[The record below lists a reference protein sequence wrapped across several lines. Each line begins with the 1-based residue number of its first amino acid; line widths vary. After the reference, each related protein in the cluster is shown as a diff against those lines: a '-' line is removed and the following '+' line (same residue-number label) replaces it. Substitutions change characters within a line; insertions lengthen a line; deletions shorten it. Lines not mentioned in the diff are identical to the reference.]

1 MRQSKSYKQSE
12 WLVEGPE
19 EMASLKA
26 DQAREIEDLKRRHEG
41 EVEALKM
48 KHERESDR
56 QSKKD
61 EAEAER
67 EAQSESLEEGK
78 LVADDLMIIKSIADN
93 IAKEMEKRVEKNRES
108 GINFINQLIR
118 SAGMKKTV
126 SGKGQRKGHLFLRQG
141 DNISED
147 YGRGNQKGVANI
159 RGTSY
164 FDSAVGAGWES
175 ALKDLLRGHITQR
188 EFEKAF
194 PALTKKDFEPLLKS
208 KEVKDR
214 SQRYGVSDRDYKKK
228 ISQLVKEDKEEQDRD
243 IKDKEGTQ
251 PKKYHKGLDKKTKE
265 KRDAHFKKGKTGP
278 APGDSDAESKPSTHT
293 KKYKAM
299 YGEDADKGLEN
310 KAKKSGIP
318 KGILKKVYDRGLAAY
333 KSGHRPGATAPQW
346 AMARVNSFITKG
358 KGTWGGAD
366 KDLAKQVSEKLDK
379 NSDAGDY
386 VKDFRK
392 SDAPQFKGKTDKKI
406 RQMAIA
412 AFLDKKKG

>member
-56 QSKKD
+56 QGKKD

-67 EAQSESLEEGK
+67 EAQSESLDEGK
-78 LVADDLMIIKSIADN
+78 LVADELVIIRGLADN
-93 IAKEMEKRVEKNRES
+93 LRREMEKRVEKNKES
-108 GINFINQLIR
+108 GINFINQLVR
-118 SAGMKKTV
+118 FAGMKKTV
-126 SGKGQRKGHLFLRQG
+126 SSKGQRKGHLFLRQG

-147 YGRGNQKGVANI
+147 YGRGDQKGVANI

-164 FDSAVGAGWES
+164 FDSSVGAGWES
-175 ALKDLLRGHITQR
+175 ALKDMLRGHITQR

-228 ISQLVKEDKEEQDRD
+228 ISQLVKEDKEEQD
-243 IKDKEGTQ
+243 KDVKHKDGTQ
-251 PKKYHKGLDKKTKE
+251 PKKYYKGLDKKTKDA
-265 KRDAHFKKGKTGP
+265 RDAHFKKGKTGP
-278 APGDSDAESKPSTHT
+278 APGDSDAKTKPSVHT
-293 KKYKAM
+293 KKFKAM
-299 YGEDADKGLEN
+299 FGENADKGLQN
-310 KAKKSGIP
+310 KAEKSGISL
-318 KGILKKVYDRGLAAY
+318 GILKQVYDRGLAAY
-333 KSGHRPGATAPQW
+333 KTGHRPGATAPQW

-366 KDLAKQVSEKLDK
+366 KDLAAK
-379 NSDAGDY
+379 
-386 VKDFRK
+386 VK
-392 SDAPQFKGKTDKKI
+392 G
-406 RQMAIA
+406 
-412 AFLDKKKG
+412 